1 MEIRYETVNSTIYSS
16 ETNELFFYIIKI
28 GLYKYEV
35 CSENNGEF

>member
-1 MEIRYETVNSTIYSS
+1 MKQSIQRFTQVKPMNYFSI
-16 ETNELFFYIIKI
+16 LIKI